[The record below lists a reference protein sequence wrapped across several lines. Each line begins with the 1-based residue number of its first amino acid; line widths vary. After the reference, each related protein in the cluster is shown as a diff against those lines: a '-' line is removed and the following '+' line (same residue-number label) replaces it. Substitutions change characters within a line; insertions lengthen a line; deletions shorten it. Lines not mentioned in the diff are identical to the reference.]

1 MCALALMGDAVSES
15 RKECDSYAMPIIES
29 AITVQKDARE
39 IYALLKDMEA
49 FPRFIA
55 GVERVKVRRLSKD
68 KVISEW
74 SIDISGTKV
83 KWKEQDTF
91 DDKSLT
97 IQFRMTEGDFASYSG
112 AWNVLENGSSA
123 RLSFMLS
130 IDWELHHLRE
140 EIIPELER
148 KARLAARWMLREIKW
163 GVGPNRILSQQVT
176 SSGVSTTIP
185 ETVIVSELITYSNH
199 QGKRIVGFFDHPRR
213 MAGNEPIVVVPP
225 GYGETKRDAL
235 TVAYYLARNGF
246 RAIRY
251 DATDHLGESEGE
263 IATTT
268 MAKLQGDLASTI
280 DYIERTFGMKRVGV
294 IASSLATRMAIKAAA
309 EDPRIVF
316 LLGVVGVVNLQETLK
331 AIYQEDIIGDVASG
345 RVKEFYDVLGFNID
359 KEYPISA
366 IRDRYHDLESTVRDM
381 QDIRI
386 PVVFLVA
393 EKDAWVRLADVRLVV
408 ESSQSS
414 PRDLHLIPEAM
425 HQLFENPK
433 AARIALKQTV
443 ISGTKYLYEK
453 ALKLEE
459 VVEPN
464 LRELARQNQ
473 LEKQRLGA
481 LTRIT
486 PEGERQFWSEYL
498 SSYLMLSKVP
508 DYRHYLSLI
517 QELLGGIRDGDVLL
531 DAGCGVGYFGA
542 WLTAALFNRQKKTG
556 VKVPTFQYIGLDFVD
571 SALQQARAQHDQ
583 IVTTCLAEQ
592 RGAGGKGVPIGF
604 VYLSGDLNEPLS
616 LSDGSIDKICCSLV
630 LSYLKEPLLCARE
643 LMRVLRPGGQLVIT
657 SLKPYPDLSEIYRN
671 FISHARTEQDI
682 LEARRLLSNAGR
694 IRQKEGEGHYSFY
707 SEKELTALMV
717 AIGGEN
723 VKVQRSFG
731 NQANVAVASKPAKAR
746 SARR

>member
-1 MCALALMGDAVSES
+1 M
-15 RKECDSYAMPIIES
+15 MPIIES
-29 AITVQKDARE
+29 AITVQKDAKE
-39 IYALLKDMEA
+39 IYSLLKDMEA

-55 GVERVKVRRLSKD
+55 GVERIKVKRLSRD
-68 KVISEW
+68 RVVSEW
-74 SIDISGTKV
+74 SIDIKGTKV

-97 IQFRMTEGDFASYSG
+97 IAFRMTEGDFASYSG
-112 AWNVLENGSSA
+112 SWNVLENGSSA

-148 KARLAARWMLREIKW
+148 KARLAARWMLREIKS
-163 GVGPNRILSQQVT
+163 GVGPKRILSQQVT
-176 SSGVSTTIP
+176 SSELSTAIP
-185 ETVIVSELITYSNH
+185 ETAVVSELVTYSNR
-199 QGKRIVGFFDHPRR
+199 QGKRIVGFLDHPRE
-213 MAGNEPIVVVPP
+213 MTGNEPIVVVPP

-235 TVAYYLARNGF
+235 TVAYYLVRNGF

-263 IATTT
+263 ITTTT
-268 MAKLQGDLASTI
+268 MAKLQGDLASTV
-280 DYIERTFGMKRVGV
+280 DHVERTFGVKRVGV

-309 EDPRIVF
+309 EDPRIEF

-331 AIYQEDIIGDVASG
+331 AIYQEDIIGDVAGG
-345 RVKEFYDVLGFNID
+345 RVKDFYDVLGFNID

-381 QDIRI
+381 RDVKI

-393 EKDAWVRLADVRLVV
+393 EKDAWVKLDDVRLVV

-425 HQLFENPK
+425 HQLFENPR
-433 AARIALKQTV
+433 AARTALKQTV
-443 ISGTKYLYEK
+443 VSAMKYLYGK
-453 ALKLEE
+453 ATKLEE
-459 VVEPN
+459 VIEPN

-486 PEGERQFWSEYL
+486 PEGERQFWAEYL

-508 DYRHYLSLI
+508 DYRRYLSLI
-517 QELLGGIRDGDVLL
+517 QELLGDIRDGDVLL

-542 WLTAALFNRQKKTG
+542 WLIAALFNRQKKTG
-556 VKVPTFQYIGLDFVD
+556 VKFPAFRYIGLDFVE
-571 SALQQARAQHDQ
+571 SALRQSKAQHDQ
-583 IVTTCLAEQ
+583 IVARCLAEQ
-592 RGAGGKGVPIGF
+592 RGAGGKGIPVEF
-604 VYLSGDLNEPLS
+604 VYLLGDLNELLS
-616 LSDGSIDKICCSLV
+616 LPDGSVDKICCSLV

-643 LMRVLRPGGQLVIT
+643 LMRVLRPGGQLVVT
-657 SLKPYPDLSEIYRN
+657 SLKPYPDLSQIYRN
-671 FISHARTEQDI
+671 FITQAETEQDI
-682 LEARRLLSNAGR
+682 LEARRLLSNAGQ

-717 AIGGEN
+717 AIGGEK
-723 VKVQRSFG
+723 VKAQRSFG
-731 NQANVAVASKPAKAR
+731 NQANVAVASKPLKTR
-746 SARR
+746 LVTRR

>member
-1 MCALALMGDAVSES
+1 
-15 RKECDSYAMPIIES
+15 MPIIES

-39 IYALLKDMEA
+39 IYSLLKDMEA

-55 GVERVKVRRLSKD
+55 GVERVKMKRLSKD
-68 KVISEW
+68 KVLSEW
-74 SIDISGTKV
+74 SIDIKGTKV
-83 KWKEQDTF
+83 RWKEQDTF

-97 IQFRMTEGDFASYSG
+97 VTFRMTEGDFASYSG
-112 AWNVLENGSSA
+112 AWNVLENGNST

-148 KARLAARWMLREIKW
+148 KARLAARWMLREIRS
-163 GVGPNRILSQQVT
+163 GIGPNRILSQQVT
-176 SSGVSTTIP
+176 SSQISTAIP
-185 ETVIVSELITYSNH
+185 ETVVVSELITYSNR
-199 QGKRIVGFFDHPRR
+199 QGKQIIGFFDHPRQ
-213 MAGNEPIVVVPP
+213 MTGHEPLVVVPP

-268 MAKLQGDLASTI
+268 MAKLQGDLASTV
-280 DYIERTFGMKRVGV
+280 DYVERTFGVKGVGV

-309 EDPRIVF
+309 EDSRIVF

-331 AIYQEDIIGDVASG
+331 AIYQEDIISDVANG

-381 QDIRI
+381 QDIKI

-393 EKDAWVRLADVRLVV
+393 EKDAWVRLDDVRLVV

-433 AARIALKQTV
+433 AARTALKQAV
-443 ISGTKYLYEK
+443 VSGTKYLYEK
-453 ALKLEE
+453 SLKLED
-459 VVEPN
+459 VIEPS

-473 LEKQRLGA
+473 LEKQRLGT

-486 PEGERQFWSEYL
+486 PEGERQFWAQYL
-498 SSYLMLSKVP
+498 NSYLMLSKVP

-517 QELLGGIRDGDVLL
+517 QELLGDIRDGDVLL
-531 DAGCGVGYFGA
+531 DAGCGAGYFGA
-542 WLTAALFNRQKKTG
+542 WLIAALLNRQKKTG
-556 VKVPTFQYIGLDFVD
+556 VRVPAFRYIGLDFVE
-571 SALQQARAQHDQ
+571 SALHQARARHDQ
-583 IVTTCLAEQ
+583 IVTKCLAEQ
-592 RGAGGKGVPIGF
+592 RGAGGKRIPIEF
-604 VYLSGDLNEPLS
+604 VYLLEDLNKPLS
-616 LSDGSIDKICCSLV
+616 VPDGGVNKICCSLV
-630 LSYLKEPLLCARE
+630 LSYLKEPLLCVRE
-643 LMRVLRPGGQLVIT
+643 LMRILRPGGQLVVT
-657 SLKPYPDLSEIYRN
+657 SLKPYPDLSQIYRN
-671 FISHARTEQDI
+671 FISHAETEQDV
-682 LEARRLLSNAGR
+682 LEARRLLSNAGQ
-694 IRQKEGEGHYSFY
+694 IRRKEGEGHYSFY
-707 SEKELTALMV
+707 SEKELIALMV
-717 AIGGEN
+717 AIGGEQ
-723 VKVQRSFG
+723 VKVHRSFG
-731 NQANVAVASKPAKAR
+731 NQANVAVASKPPKAK
-746 SARR
+746 SGVRR